1 MEFYYSAERGIQIL
15 VSLLKQYGIKKI
27 VASPGSSNVSLVESL
42 QNDPFFEMYS
52 MVDERSAAYL
62 ACGLAQ
68 ESGEA
73 VVLTCTSATASRNY
87 VPGLTEAYYRH
98 LPILAITATTQ
109 LANVGHLQRQS
120 MDRSSI
126 QKDIANMSVLVRVV
140 KDKLDEWDC
149 IIKVNKALSE
159 LFHRDGG
166 PVHINLETEFSM
178 DFSVRELPKA
188 RIITRIETHQ
198 LSQKPIIDCQRVG
211 VFIGSHDTMS
221 QSLISAIDAFCERN
235 NAICLIDHTSH
246 YNGRYGINYSILGMQ
261 EYCGS
266 QITNLDLVIHLGMI
280 SGDDPTTN
288 ALKSGAKEVWRVSKD
303 GEIIDTFGKLKY
315 VFEMDEELF
324 FKQYSIGEKKGTS
337 FYDECIQEYNTVIS
351 DLPELPFSNLW
362 IAKSLYDKLPKGS
375 RVQLGILHSFR
386 SWTIFSLD
394 PSIKV
399 YSNVGGFGID
409 GGMSSLIGSALC
421 DKNRIYYGIFGDLQF
436 FYDMNVLGIRDMPSN
451 VRIILINNGKG
462 NEFRNYHHTASIF
475 GEDTDKF
482 IAAAGHFGNKSK
494 TLVKHYAEDLGF
506 RYFSADNKEQF
517 NGIIPDIIALQ
528 NTESPLLVEVFTDT
542 EHESK
547 ALELVS
553 ILHVNKSDHAVRKLK
568 DFGKSLLPDDV
579 LAGIRKR
586 RK

>member
-1 MEFYYSAERGIQIL
+1 MEFYYSSERNVQIV

-42 QNDPFFEMYS
+42 QNDSFFEMYS

-98 LPILAITATTQ
+98 LPILAITATTR

-120 MDRSSI
+120 MDRTSI

-178 DFSVRELPKA
+178 DFSVKELPKA
-188 RIITRIETHQ
+188 RKITRIEHHQ
-198 LSQKPIIDCQRVG
+198 LSQKPLIDHQRVG
-211 VFIGSHDTMS
+211 VFIGSHDNMS
-221 QSLISAIDAFCERN
+221 QSLISSIDAFCERN

-246 YNGRYGINYSILGMQ
+246 YNGKYGINYSIIGMQ

-266 QITNLDLVIHLGMI
+266 QIANLDLVIHIGMV

-288 ALKSGAKEVWRVSKD
+288 AVKSGTKEVWRVSKD
-303 GEIIDTFGKLKY
+303 GEFIDTFGKLKY
-315 VFEMDEELF
+315 IFEMDEEEF
-324 FKQYSIGEKKGTS
+324 FKQYSAGETKGTS
-337 FYDECIQEYNTVIS
+337 LYEECKQEYNSVIS
-351 DLPELPFSNLW
+351 DIPELPFSNLW
-362 IAKSLYDKLPKGS
+362 VAKSLYDKLPEGS
-375 RVQLGILHSFR
+375 RLQLGILHSFR

-409 GGMSSLIGSALC
+409 GGVSSLIGSALC
-421 DKNRIYYGIFGDLQF
+421 DQERLYYGVFGDLQF
-436 FYDMNVLGIRDMPSN
+436 FYDMNVLGIRDMPCN

-475 GEDTDKF
+475 GEETDKF

-494 TLVKHYAEDLGF
+494 TLVKHYTEDLGF
-506 RYFSADNKEQF
+506 KYLSAEDKEQF
-517 NGIIPDIIALQ
+517 NAVIPDILAPAVG
-528 NTESPLLVEVFTDT
+528 NKPLLVEVFTDT

-547 ALELVS
+547 ALELIS
-553 ILHVNKSDHAVRKLK
+553 TFRINKAEYAVRRLK
-568 DFGKSLLPDDV
+568 DFGKSILPDDV

>member
-1 MEFYYSAERGIQIL
+1 MEFYYSSERNVQII
-15 VSLLKQYGIKKI
+15 VSLLKQYGIKKV

-42 QNDPFFEMYS
+42 QNDSYFEMYS

-109 LANVGHLQRQS
+109 MANIGHLQRQS
-120 MDRSSI
+120 MDRTSI
-126 QKDIANMSVLVRVV
+126 QKDIANLSVLVRVV

-166 PVHINLETEFSM
+166 PVHINMETEFSM
-178 DFSVRELPKA
+178 DFSVKELPVA
-188 RIITRIETHQ
+188 RKITRIEAHQ
-198 LSQKPIIDCQRVG
+198 LNQKPDINHRRIG
-211 VFIGSHDTMS
+211 VFIGSHDHMN
-221 QSLISAIDAFCERN
+221 QSLITAIDAFCEKN
-235 NAICLIDHTSH
+235 NAFCLVDHTSH
-246 YNGRYGINYSILGMQ
+246 YNGKYAINYSIIGMQ

-266 QITNLDLVIHLGMI
+266 EITNLDLVIHIGMV
-280 SGDDPTTN
+280 SGDDATTN
-288 ALKSGAKEVWRVSKD
+288 AIKSGAKEVWRVSKD

-315 VFEMDEELF
+315 VFEMDEETF
-324 FKQYSIGEKKGTS
+324 FKQYSDGNNVESS
-337 FYDECIQEYNTVIS
+337 FFEECKAEYDAVIAAIP
-351 DLPELPFSNLW
+351 DLPFSNLW
-362 IAKSLYDKLPKGS
+362 VSKSLYNKLPKGC
-375 RVQLGILHSFR
+375 RLQLGILHSFR
-386 SWTIFSLD
+386 SWNIFNLD

-409 GGMSSLIGSALC
+409 GGVSSLVGSALC
-421 DKNRIYYGIFGDLQF
+421 DNRTIYFGIFGDLQF
-436 FYDMNVLGIRDMPSN
+436 FYDMNVLGIRDLPSN
-451 VRIILINNGKG
+451 IRIILINNGKG

-482 IAAAGHFGNKSK
+482 IAAAGHFGNKSAS
-494 TLVKHYAEDLGF
+494 LVKHYSEDLGF
-506 RYFSADNKEQF
+506 KYYCASDKEQF
-517 NGIIPDIIALQ
+517 SKIIPEIISE
-528 NTESPLLVEVFTDT
+528 NISDCPSLVEVFTDT
-542 EHESK
+542 ENESK

-553 ILHVNKSDHAVRKLK
+553 TFRKNTSDYAVRKLK
-568 DFGKSLLPDDV
+568 DFGKSIIPDDI
-579 LAGIRKR
+579 LAGIRNR

>member
-1 MEFYYSAERGIQIL
+1 MEFYYSSERGIQIL
-15 VSLLKQYGIKKI
+15 VSLLKQYGIKKV
-27 VASPGSSNVSLVESL
+27 VASPGSSNVSLVESF

-98 LPILAITATTQ
+98 LPVLAITATTQ

-120 MDRSSI
+120 MDRTSI

-149 IIKVNKALSE
+149 VINVNKALSE

-166 PVHINLETEFSM
+166 PVHINLESEFSM
-178 DFSVRELPKA
+178 DFSVKELPVA
-188 RIITRIETHQ
+188 RKITRIEAHQ
-198 LSQKPIIDCQRVG
+198 LNQKPIINHQRVG
-211 VFIGSHDTMS
+211 IFIGSHDKMN
-221 QSLISAIDAFCERN
+221 QSLIDAIDNFCERN
-235 NAICLIDHTSH
+235 NAICLVDHTSH
-246 YNGRYGINYSILGMQ
+246 YNGKYAINYSIIGMQ
-261 EYCGS
+261 EYSSS
-266 QITNLDLVIHLGMI
+266 QITNLDLVIHIGMV

-288 ALKSGAKEVWRVSKD
+288 AIKAGAKEVWRVSKD
-303 GEIIDTFGKLKY
+303 GELIDTFRKLKY
-315 VFEMDEELF
+315 VFEMDEEVF
-324 FKQYSIGEKKGTS
+324 FNQYAIGEKKATS
-337 FYDECIQEYNTVIS
+337 FYEESKAEYDSVIS
-351 DLPELPFSNLW
+351 EIPDLPFSNLW
-362 IAKSLYDKLPKGS
+362 VAKSLYNKLPEGS
-375 RVQLGILHSFR
+375 RLQLGILHSFR
-386 SWTIFSLD
+386 SWTIFSLN
-394 PSIKV
+394 PSIRV

-421 DKNRIYYGIFGDLQF
+421 DKKRIYYGVFGDLQF

-462 NEFRNYHHTASIF
+462 NEFRNYHHTAAIF
-475 GEDTDKF
+475 GEDTDKY

-506 RYFSADNKEQF
+506 EYFSAEGKEQF
-517 NGIIPDIIALQ
+517 IKVVPKIISTAVIDR
-528 NTESPLLVEVFTDT
+528 PLLVEDFTDT

-547 ALELVS
+547 ALELVKTFR
-553 ILHVNKSDHAVRKLK
+553 VNQSDYTVKKLK
-568 DFGKSLLPDDV
+568 DFGKSILPDNV